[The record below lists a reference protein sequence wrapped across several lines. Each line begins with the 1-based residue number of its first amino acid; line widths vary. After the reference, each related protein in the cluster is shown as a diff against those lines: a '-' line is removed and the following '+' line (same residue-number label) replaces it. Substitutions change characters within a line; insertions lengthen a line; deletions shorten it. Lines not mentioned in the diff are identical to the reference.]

1 MRRKMDKAIG
11 DIFDFM
17 SDHNPDS
24 EEYSKAVHNLKEL
37 CDAKG
42 KLNPELLAVL
52 AIVVPAVTS
61 IVTVV
66 IIIKHEE
73 LNVITTKALAFV
85 MKGRL

>member
-17 SDHNPDS
+17 SDRNPDS